1 MRLLVTRPQ
10 PDADETAAR
19 LEALGHTAIVEPLT
33 TIAFR
38 PQPHFE
44 MAPSAIAFTSSNG
57 VRAAAKWPATAA
69 WRAIPVFAVG
79 DRTGAEARQAGFTD
93 VRIAGGDLTGLVETI
108 IEGFQPDTGRLMHV
122 AGRDRSGDL
131 EGALLAR
138 GLDAATV
145 EGYAA
150 VAADGLSQA
159 TREAI
164 ASCAVDGGLFFSRR
178 SAAIFVDLIV
188 QAGLEESAKKL
199 AFLAISET
207 AGEPLRRFGV
217 VQIAA
222 RPDAASL
229 VALIGR

>member
-44 MAPSAIAFTSSNG
+44 TAPAAIAFTSSNG

-69 WRAIPVFAVG
+69 WRGIPVFAVG
-79 DRTGAEARQAGFTD
+79 AKTGAEARQAGFTD
-93 VRIAGGDLTGLVETI
+93 VRIAGGDLMGLVETI
-108 IEGFQPDTGRLMHV
+108 VAGFQPDTGRLIHI

-131 EGALLAR
+131 EGELRAQ
-138 GLDAATV
+138 GFDVATL
-145 EGYAA
+145 EAYAA
-150 VAADGLSQA
+150 VSADAFGQE
-159 TREAI
+159 TRDAI
-164 ASCAVDGGLFFSRR
+164 SSGAVDGALFFSRR
-178 SAAIFVDLIV
+178 SAAIFADLIV
-188 QAGLEESAKKL
+188 EAGLEESAKKL
-199 AFLAISET
+199 AFYSISET

-222 RPDAASL
+222 HPDAASL
-229 VALIGR
+229 IALIGR